1 MIKSKSG
8 YKNGFQD
15 TLELRSCIVELAS
28 SVFVTTGIE
37 VSILMTQDG
46 VDRKTEQDDLE
57 LKEERAFCTRVKNSG
72 LEEAKYQ

>member
-8 YKNGFQD
+8 CMNGFQD
-15 TLELRSCIVELAS
+15 TLELRSCIVKLAS

-46 VDRKTEQDDLE
+46 VDRKTLS
-57 LKEERAFCTRVKNSG
+57 RMTWNSREKG
-72 LEEAKYQ
+72 LFAQE